1 MVLNVDDTDELF
13 CLDVDV
19 KHVELADVEQMD
31 GPDESTSFAYDVK
44 IDG

>member
-19 KHVELADVEQMD
+19 KCVKLADVGQMD
-31 GPDESTSFAYDVK
+31 DPDESISFDYDVK

>member
-19 KHVELADVEQMD
+19 KHVKLADVGQMD
-31 GPDESTSFAYDVK
+31 GPESISSNHDVK

>member
-1 MVLNVDDTDELF
+1 MVLDVDDTDELF

-19 KHVELADVEQMD
+19 QHVKLADVGQID
-31 GPDESTSFAYDVK
+31 DPDESIDFDYDVK